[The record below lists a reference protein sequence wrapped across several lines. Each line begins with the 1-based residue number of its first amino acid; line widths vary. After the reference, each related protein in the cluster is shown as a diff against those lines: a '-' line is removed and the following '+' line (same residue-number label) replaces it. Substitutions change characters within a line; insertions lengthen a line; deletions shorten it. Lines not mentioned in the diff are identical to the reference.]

1 MTLLPFCVL
10 LPLLC
15 AQCWGFFSDYKFC
28 GDPGCE
34 TLLSRVQA
42 TKDFKGPDCRFLNFR
57 SGDVI
62 FVYFKLSGKREDLW
76 AGSIDKQFG
85 YFPKDA
91 VEVEEV
97 YTHKEKE
104 IELPTQ
110 EQDFFCIDEYGAI
123 IEGDF
128 SQSDNLD
135 EQVELQGLPADDM
148 QDLKTSEPIQVTQS
162 TKTVDKVE
170 TSQTIVQDPLD
181 NTKSKP
187 TEQGSHVQEPGSD
200 TRDGSQD
207 ETTKDVQSLFS
218 IGGISTIFGSLP
230 SKFQQNIR
238 DVNKDAEN
246 YDESALEM
254 TDKGKDVLLEPQTS
268 NSNPSSNN
276 IKQEN
281 IDKDDNKPYTILSS
295 TGDTNDHHITQLI
308 PQETLAAED
317 IQLADGTSKA
327 ELGSAD
333 QLKISDVIE
342 DLMGD
347 IDMNASQPI
356 ESNEKYNVDINDKTA
371 SSTDINSSGQVD
383 INSTLQVPMD
393 LNNIDSV
400 LSGNVS
406 VVYAVD
412 NISKMDVSKED
423 KKTAVVQNEGY
434 NTKTIQNPVASY
446 SKPVHSEC
454 GDKSTLI
461 DSTEVPSVTSRGEGL
476 SVMDAVK
483 AASLI
488 DSGPESS
495 VIDDSNLDNDLSVDE
510 TVINIGGRPSIYDS
524 AESSPM
530 SSAIA
535 DSRGGLSVID
545 SGEESNMGNAALSVV
560 DDVEESIFEDAELSV
575 VDSREMSSLGD
586 AEPFVFV
593 SGMQSTLRDS
603 EAPVVDG
610 MEESALGD
618 SDPSIMDSREQS
630 PMGDVEP
637 SVVDGAEES
646 TLRDTE
652 PSVIDSRE
660 ESIMGDAKPSVVD
673 TRGEATLGETET
685 SAVDARE
692 QSTLGVTEPTVVES
706 GEEYMVFVNS
716 EGPSVADSRNKLI
729 VNDNVEET
737 FIIDSGNESAIAD
750 IAAQGPSIVDRGDKY
765 TVVENGEAPS
775 VIDSG
780 SESSGVNTEPELLVV
795 DKLSLI
801 EVVDTSPV
809 FDNEEIP
816 SVSEKGKGSLV
827 VDSEERSSVSQDV
840 EQISAIISD
849 QTQSASTADV
859 SVTEENKETIAL
871 NQMGIP
877 DPPSFKHYSTEGQH
891 EINLV
896 SYEKEDEDNSWEN
909 QAEIQEKVDTI
920 NSVAADTLVTETL
933 QPKEDACISG
943 AENEAR
949 TPDPFTAPE
958 QEETGQQGRESKDT
972 GSCSKIVNNEH
983 FSGTENWKGNKAGD
997 IRSSRHIQEDSGTGT
1012 LHTAELDYY
1021 SLQMESNYS
1030 SGTTG
1035 MVTDDGSGEHAGILR
1050 SEPAEGVTETPKPME
1065 SVIKKHGGVAQ
1076 PNRNPHSTKD
1086 AVKFPEHLKDY
1097 RNIQNYMTNQDLHQV
1112 LDLIGKHKLMW
1123 LDYQLAN
1130 LRDWEAVENT
1140 DNDLAILY
1148 DFERLLQYHIELTST
1163 SKGSQADGDTKEA
1176 SLQKLKALLSTLKS
1190 IFTQEKPTVLKHSN
1204 QAVTGGPECTGG
1216 SCFIPEDDA
1225 AEKDRKRFEEGDLLP
1240 TVQEETPFQSQ
1251 SEDLHDGRAAAVAL
1265 FLNCTSQVILETT
1278 ERLQDTVSR
1287 LTQFIIQVVSSLPD
1301 DLKPGPDFYG
1311 LPWEAVIVTA
1321 LLGILTMLLFTCRLY
1336 QSIKSRFYVGKERK
1350 LGQKI
1355 AELLEEKCKA
1365 LETLSQCSHRYEEL
1379 ETALQN
1385 GGASAQASEGE
1396 DLEAMSKKLEEAN
1409 ATLREETEQLK
1420 VDLKG
1425 QKSKRLQQEETL
1437 ASMQETLKSLEEESK
1452 NLKSQMEQAQTTLKI
1467 YDING
1472 ERLQKRLQAAK
1483 EENVQLLESKAQ
1495 LVQEAEGWGERLS
1508 ELEEEMKMCESSH
1521 KDMVEQCTSKDQC
1534 IQSLTDCLLK
1544 MRDWDSE
1551 MEDVTVQENGDASDI
1566 RQKQKVEKLISAA
1579 KVSADLKSLE
1589 EEKNR
1594 LVARLTDEVKAK
1606 EDLQGGIERLQSEKD
1621 SLQAESVMFAN
1632 ETQKLQKKLQIMTEM
1647 YQENELKL
1655 HRMLTVE
1662 GRERLQK
1669 EEKLNK
1675 ADKKISLAAEE
1686 LSTYRQRAQEL
1697 EEELEKTNQ
1706 AYKNQIAAH
1715 EKKAHDNWLAARA
1728 ADRDLAD
1735 VKRENAHLRQKLTD
1749 LQFKL
1754 EMVEKDPFA
1763 LEGPGRSSF
1772 RGERSPF
1779 GPSPLGR
1786 PASET
1791 RAFLS
1796 PPTLMD
1802 GPPRL
1807 SPQFPLGP
1815 GSRVSHGPPSLT
1827 DVPVAREGPRSDS
1840 RGPGAPPGY
1849 LYPDPRLP
1857 YRRPPPPGAF
1867 PPGPLPPRGPGLA
1880 ETHFNPNPTG
1890 RSAEPGSTSSS
1901 LGLGLSESRDSLLSV
1916 SGEPSNVP
1924 DANTREAP
1932 PLGPPPPLVPAD
1944 HFHRRGPYGPPEFFP
1959 PRVPPMGMRGPLPP
1973 GVYPRFPPLPPHP
1986 TGYPPAGPPPDS
1998 RSGPPRRP
2006 SPPGSEH
2013 PPDHHPFSQDM
2024 I

>member
-1 MTLLPFCVL
+1 M
-10 LPLLC
+10 C
-15 AQCWGFFSDYKFC
+15 ARCHA
-28 GDPGCE
+28 
-34 TLLSRVQA
+34 LLSRVQA

-254 TDKGKDVLLEPQTS
+254 TDK
-268 NSNPSSNN
+268 
-276 IKQEN
+276 
-281 IDKDDNKPYTILSS
+281 
-295 TGDTNDHHITQLI
+295 
-308 PQETLAAED
+308 
-317 IQLADGTSKA
+317 
-327 ELGSAD
+327 
-333 QLKISDVIE
+333 
-342 DLMGD
+342 
-347 IDMNASQPI
+347 
-356 ESNEKYNVDINDKTA
+356 
-371 SSTDINSSGQVD
+371 
-383 INSTLQVPMD
+383 
-393 LNNIDSV
+393 
-400 LSGNVS
+400 
-406 VVYAVD
+406 
-412 NISKMDVSKED
+412 
-423 KKTAVVQNEGY
+423 
-434 NTKTIQNPVASY
+434 
-446 SKPVHSEC
+446 
-454 GDKSTLI
+454 
-461 DSTEVPSVTSRGEGL
+461 
-476 SVMDAVK
+476 
-483 AASLI
+483 
-488 DSGPESS
+488 
-495 VIDDSNLDNDLSVDE
+495 
-510 TVINIGGRPSIYDS
+510 
-524 AESSPM
+524 
-530 SSAIA
+530 
-535 DSRGGLSVID
+535 
-545 SGEESNMGNAALSVV
+545 
-560 DDVEESIFEDAELSV
+560 
-575 VDSREMSSLGD
+575 
-586 AEPFVFV
+586 
-593 SGMQSTLRDS
+593 
-603 EAPVVDG
+603 
-610 MEESALGD
+610 
-618 SDPSIMDSREQS
+618 
-630 PMGDVEP
+630 
-637 SVVDGAEES
+637 
-646 TLRDTE
+646 
-652 PSVIDSRE
+652 
-660 ESIMGDAKPSVVD
+660 
-673 TRGEATLGETET
+673 
-685 SAVDARE
+685 
-692 QSTLGVTEPTVVES
+692 
-706 GEEYMVFVNS
+706 
-716 EGPSVADSRNKLI
+716 
-729 VNDNVEET
+729 
-737 FIIDSGNESAIAD
+737 
-750 IAAQGPSIVDRGDKY
+750 
-765 TVVENGEAPS
+765 
-775 VIDSG
+775 
-780 SESSGVNTEPELLVV
+780 
-795 DKLSLI
+795 
-801 EVVDTSPV
+801 
-809 FDNEEIP
+809 
-816 SVSEKGKGSLV
+816 
-827 VDSEERSSVSQDV
+827 
-840 EQISAIISD
+840 
-849 QTQSASTADV
+849 
-859 SVTEENKETIAL
+859 
-871 NQMGIP
+871 
-877 DPPSFKHYSTEGQH
+877 
-891 EINLV
+891 
-896 SYEKEDEDNSWEN
+896 
-909 QAEIQEKVDTI
+909 
-920 NSVAADTLVTETL
+920 
-933 QPKEDACISG
+933 
-943 AENEAR
+943 
-949 TPDPFTAPE
+949 
-958 QEETGQQGRESKDT
+958 
-972 GSCSKIVNNEH
+972 
-983 FSGTENWKGNKAGD
+983 
-997 IRSSRHIQEDSGTGT
+997 
-1012 LHTAELDYY
+1012 
-1021 SLQMESNYS
+1021 
-1030 SGTTG
+1030 
-1035 MVTDDGSGEHAGILR
+1035 
-1050 SEPAEGVTETPKPME
+1050 
-1065 SVIKKHGGVAQ
+1065 
-1076 PNRNPHSTKD
+1076 
-1086 AVKFPEHLKDY
+1086 
-1097 RNIQNYMTNQDLHQV
+1097 
-1112 LDLIGKHKLMW
+1112 
-1123 LDYQLAN
+1123 
-1130 LRDWEAVENT
+1130 
-1140 DNDLAILY
+1140 
-1148 DFERLLQYHIELTST
+1148 
-1163 SKGSQADGDTKEA
+1163 
-1176 SLQKLKALLSTLKS
+1176 
-1190 IFTQEKPTVLKHSN
+1190 
-1204 QAVTGGPECTGG
+1204 AVTGGPECTGG

-1815 GSRVSHGPPSLT
+1815 GSR
-1827 DVPVAREGPRSDS
+1827 
-1840 RGPGAPPGY
+1840 GY

-1880 ETHFNPNPTG
+1880 ETHFNPNPT
-1890 RSAEPGSTSSS
+1890 AEPGSTSSS